1 MIIAIQGYK
10 GSGKDTVALYL
21 KYILGTPWF
30 MHNYKIA
37 KLLNFK
43 PIFNNWHI
51 IRYADNIKKILSI
64 ILNVPIKKF
73 EDRDFKENYYVNF
86 NSYTITKS
94 KDNTIPDEEFMN
106 NINNPNIMLDYNL
119 SIRQILQFFGTE
131 IMRKY
136 FGDKI
141 WVNSTLNIK
150 YKNKIISD
158 QRFIVE
164 NESLSKIKDD
174 YLIIHIDKPGYGP
187 GLHSSESELTSLLEE
202 KKYDIIIYNNQTLE
216 YLFNLCKWIVYY
228 NI

>member
-1 MIIAIQGYK
+1 
-10 GSGKDTVALYL
+10 
-21 KYILGTPWF
+21 

-51 IRYADNIKKILSI
+51 IRYADNIKHILSI

-94 KDNTIPDEEFMN
+94 KDNIISDEEFMN
-106 NINNPNIMLDYNL
+106 NIDNPNLMLDYNL

-141 WVNSTLNIK
+141 
-150 YKNKIISD
+150 
-158 QRFIVE
+158 
-164 NESLSKIKDD
+164 
-174 YLIIHIDKPGYGP
+174 
-187 GLHSSESELTSLLEE
+187 
-202 KKYDIIIYNNQTLE
+202 
-216 YLFNLCKWIVYY
+216 
-228 NI
+228 